1 MKAASVQSSMLIRR
15 PAGEVFSAFVN
26 PQVLR
31 KFWLADASGPLGP
44 GARVKWQ
51 FMVPGAAENVVV
63 TQFEAPRHLAFDWSE
78 GIHVD
83 IRFEAFGDDGTQV
96 IVTVGG
102 FSAADTLT
110 QASGTAEGF
119 AVVLCDLKTL
129 LESGES
135 AHLVRDKAELI
146 IAAQSARGG

>member
-1 MKAASVQSSMLIRR
+1 
-15 PAGEVFSAFVN
+15 
-26 PQVLR
+26 
-31 KFWLADASGPLGP
+31 
-44 GARVKWQ
+44 
-51 FMVPGAAENVVV
+51 VV
-63 TQFEAPRHLAFDWSE
+63 TQFEAPRHLAFEWTD

-102 FSAADTLT
+102 FTAADTLA

-119 AVVLCDLKTL
+119 AIVLCDLKTL

-146 IAAQSARGG
+146 IAAQAARGG